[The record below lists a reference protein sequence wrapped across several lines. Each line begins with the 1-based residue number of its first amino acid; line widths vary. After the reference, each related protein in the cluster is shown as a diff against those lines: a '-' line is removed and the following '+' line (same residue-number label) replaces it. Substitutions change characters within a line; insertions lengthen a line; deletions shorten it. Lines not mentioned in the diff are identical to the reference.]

1 MTTRQRVQ
9 YIEIDIETCSLTYG
23 VAPCTAVLGVTGPI
37 KCTNTT
43 ATCQAREVFVP
54 QTVTLRFAVDVG
66 AYLPRDI
73 AAIPNIESHDD
84 ISFTAGEISLG
95 QTLGTRSSLKVT
107 FRDHPHS
114 DTGPGYDPYW
124 QERGYD
130 PFRRGSHWGKFRA
143 RQPYLQGKSLRWI
156 QGFSGQ
162 ALADMETRHFFI
174 ESFNGPGLDGRY
186 SITAKD
192 ILKFLDDDRALA
204 PRPNNG
210 ELATVSLAPSDV
222 EATLQPAGIGDAEYP
237 AIGYL
242 TIGGAECV
250 GFERTGDVLTI
261 VRGRLGTD
269 GVEHDQG
276 DRIQT
281 LLRYDQEKCSDI
293 IYDLM
298 TEYAG
303 VDPAYID
310 LDDWHDEDDA
320 YIGRLYTGNIAEP
333 TAVRKLVNE
342 LIEQVG
348 LAIWWDDIR
357 QKIRFQ
363 ALRRILTDAGRITPS
378 NVDENTLT
386 IREQPAKRLSEMMV
400 NYGLR
405 SPLHPLGEFTSYRE
419 SRFLRSAVA
428 AADYGQPAFKEV
440 FSRWIARFQTN
451 TASRVGAIQIGRFRD
466 PPRKF
471 GPFTMFRQEGG
482 LAVELGGGYLMS
494 DWPILQDET
503 GQPVD
508 VPVQITRLIPLP
520 DRLMIEAEEMTFAEL
535 ELGDI
540 GDPDP
545 PPPPDS
551 PVERIIILGTSGMNG
566 NLRAIYNSLHAD
578 FGTATEED
586 KLPITFIVPAGVTI
600 GSVSTGL
607 AAITTGSFPTD
618 IVTLKLIVRGRIQGR
633 GGDGGQGGVAGG
645 GGSGGGGGGIA
656 LQATVDLDL
665 ELQGGEIWGGG
676 GGGGGAATRGG
687 WTFNTRGGGGGG
699 GAGNGPGGGG
709 YGPDQAAEGSSG
721 SATAGGPG
729 GYSWTKDAWW
739 EWEYPFPS
747 VSGGQGGSPGQ
758 AGLPGTAQSGSPVGS
773 PGSGGSAGPAIQG
786 IGLVAITGSG
796 SILGPQV

>member
-1 MTTRQRVQ
+1 MSLRQRVQ
-9 YIEIDIETCSLTYG
+9 YIEIDVETCSLTYG
-23 VAPCTAVLGVTGPI
+23 VAPCTAELGVTGPI

-43 ATCQAREVFVP
+43 ATCQVREAFAP

-73 AAIPNIESHDD
+73 PAVPNIESHDA

-95 QTLGTRSSLKVT
+95 KNLGTRSSLKVT
-107 FRDHPHS
+107 FRDHRHP
-114 DTGPGYDPYW
+114 DAGPGYDPYW
-124 QERGYD
+124 DERGYD
-130 PFRRGSHWGKFRA
+130 PFKRGSHWGKFRA
-143 RQPYLQGKSLRWI
+143 RQPYLQGRPLRWV
-156 QGFSGQ
+156 QGFAGQ
-162 ALADMETRHFFI
+162 TLAEMETRHFFI
-174 ESFNGPGLDGRY
+174 ESYDGPGLDGRY

-192 ILKFLDDDRALA
+192 VLKFLDDDRALA
-204 PRPNNG
+204 PRPSNG

-237 AIGYL
+237 TEGYA
-242 TIGGAECV
+242 TIGGAEVV
-250 GFERTGDVLTI
+250 GFTRIGDVLTI
-261 VRGRLGTD
+261 VRGRLGTEA
-269 GVEHDQG
+269 VEHEQG
-276 DRIQT
+276 DRIQV
-281 LLRYDQEKCSDI
+281 LLRFDQEKVSDI
-293 IYDLM
+293 INTLM
-298 TEYAG
+298 AEYAD
-303 VDPAYID
+303 VDTDFIPS
-310 LDDWHDEDDA
+310 DDWHDEDDA

-348 LAIWWDDIR
+348 LAIWWDDVR

-386 IREQPAKRLSEMMV
+386 IREQPTKRLSEMMI

-428 AADYGQPAFKEV
+428 AADYGQPAFREV

-471 GPFTMFRQEGG
+471 SFSMFRQEGG
-482 LAVELGGGYLMS
+482 LVVEQGGGYLLS
-494 DWPILQDET
+494 GWPMQDET
-503 GQPVD
+503 GATVD
-508 VPVQITRLIPLP
+508 VPIQVTRLTPLA
-520 DRLMIEAEEMTFAEL
+520 DRFLVEAEEMTFAEL

-551 PVERIIILGTSGMNG
+551 PVERIIILGDGTNI
-566 NLRAIYNSLHAD
+566 NLRAVYDSLYAD
-578 FGTATEED
+578 FSTASEED
-586 KLPITFIVPAGVTI
+586 PLPITFIVPAGRVI
-600 GSVSTGL
+600 RSATGAPAL
-607 AAITTGSFPTD
+607 TTGSFPTD
-618 IVTLKLIVRGRIQGR
+618 VVDLKLIVRGRVQGM
-633 GGDGGQGGVAGG
+633 GGTGGQGGTAGGSGSG
-645 GGSGGGGGGIA
+645 GGSGGTA
-656 LQATVDLDL
+656 FQATVEIDV
-665 ELQGGEIWGGG
+665 EMQAGEIWGGG

-687 WTFNTRGGGGGG
+687 FTFNTRGGGGGG
-699 GAGNGPGGGG
+699 GAGNAPGGGG

-773 PGSGGSAGPAIQG
+773 PGAGGAAGPAIQG